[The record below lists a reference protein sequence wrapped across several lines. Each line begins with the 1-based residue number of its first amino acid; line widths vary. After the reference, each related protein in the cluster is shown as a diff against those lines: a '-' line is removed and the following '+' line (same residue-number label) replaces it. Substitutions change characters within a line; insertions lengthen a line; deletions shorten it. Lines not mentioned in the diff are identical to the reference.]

1 MPEGKIVIC
10 DDEKEILRY
19 LRKILQSNGFAVD
32 TYGEGQTLLDRL
44 EADSAYTP
52 DLLVQDINMPGL
64 NGIEILRKVRE
75 LRPEL
80 PVVIMTA
87 FGSID
92 SAVETIKLGAYDY
105 IAKPFPK
112 EKLLGVLEKALER
125 ETLLKENR
133 RLKEELIR
141 NTAPGDII
149 FVSNKYRAV
158 YDMTLQV
165 AGSEANILIQG
176 ESGTGKELIARAIH
190 FNSGRRDRR
199 YLTIN
204 CAALTD
210 TLLESQLFGHLRGA
224 FTGATT
230 TQKGLLEAA
239 DGGTLFL
246 DEIGDMTLPLQA
258 KLLRV
263 IQEREFIPVGGT
275 DPMRTDIRIVA
286 ATNKDLER
294 EVRAGRFREDLYY
307 RLNVITIHPPPL
319 RERKEDVE
327 PLARHFLAKFSR
339 RMKKQ
344 IDTITGDAMRL
355 LTEYHWPG
363 NIREL
368 ENIIERA
375 IILARGNR
383 ITADLLPIERANSSP
398 SPLSGDGKDSLESVE
413 RNHIVWILKRT
424 GYHKTRTAQILGVT
438 RKTLDRKISDYS
450 LSIPKGNIEAG

>member
-1 MPEGKIVIC
+1 MAAGKIIVC

-19 LRKILQSNGFAVD
+19 LKKILQSSGFSVD
-32 TYGEGQTLLDRL
+32 TYAEGQTLLDRM
-44 EADSAYTP
+44 EADSAYTA
-52 DLLVQDINMPGL
+52 DLLVQDIHMASM
-64 NGIEILRKVRE
+64 NGIEILKHVRG

-105 IAKPFPK
+105 ITKPFPK
-112 EKLLGVLEKALER
+112 EKLLGVLERALER

-133 RLKEELIR
+133 RLKDELIR
-141 NTAPGDII
+141 NTAPGEII
-149 FVSNKYRAV
+149 FVSKKYQAV

-176 ESGTGKELIARAIH
+176 ESGTGKELIARAVH
-190 FNSGRRDRR
+190 FNSPRRDQR

-204 CAALTD
+204 CAALSD

-224 FTGATT
+224 FTGATAN
-230 TQKGLLEAA
+230 QKGLLEAA

-263 IQEREFIPVGGT
+263 IQEREFIPVGST
-275 DPMRTDIRIVA
+275 AAMRTDIRIVA
-286 ATNKDLER
+286 ATNKDLAR

-327 PLARHFLAKFSR
+327 PLARHFLEKFAR
-339 RMKKQ
+339 KMKKQ
-344 IDTITGDAMRL
+344 VDTITGDAMQV

-375 IILARGNR
+375 IILARDNR
-383 ITADLLPIERANSSP
+383 ITSELLPISRSDIMPTTLN
-398 SPLSGDGKDSLESVE
+398 GDGKDSLESVE
-413 RNHIVWILKRT
+413 RNHIIWILKKT
-424 GYHKTRTAQILGVT
+424 GYHKSRTAEILGVT
-438 RKTLDRKISDYS
+438 RKTLDRKIVDYS
-450 LSIPKGNIEAG
+450 LCIPKGNLEAG